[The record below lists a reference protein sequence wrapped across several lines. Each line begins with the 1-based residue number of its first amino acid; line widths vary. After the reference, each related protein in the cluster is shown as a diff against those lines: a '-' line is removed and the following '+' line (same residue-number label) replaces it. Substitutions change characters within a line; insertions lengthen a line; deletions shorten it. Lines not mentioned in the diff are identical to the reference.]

1 MPGLVE
7 QLEATCAEEAQ
18 IGRRVSQRHRL
29 EISARLIG
37 GANNLRVQ
45 MEDIS
50 ASGACVRLM
59 HPQKLS
65 DGKLCWLSFAVFA
78 RVMWNDGIRC
88 GLVFDEPL
96 AEDCLKQTVEF
107 GQRAITDNSDK
118 FLRLAS
124 AWVHGPGDW

>member
-29 EISARLIG
+29 DISARFIG
-37 GANNLRVQ
+37 EGDNLRVQ

-59 HPQKLS
+59 HPQKLA
-65 DGKLCWLSFAVFA
+65 DGRLCWLNFAVYV
-78 RVMWNDGIRC
+78 RVVWNDGIRC
-88 GLVFDEPL
+88 GLAFDEPL

-107 GQRAITDNSDK
+107 GQLAIKDNSDK

>member
-7 QLEATCAEEAQ
+7 QLEANCAEEAQ

-29 EISARLIG
+29 DISARFIG
-37 GANNLRVQ
+37 GGDNLRVQ

-59 HPQKLS
+59 HPQKLA
-65 DGKLCWLSFAVFA
+65 DGRLCWLNFAVYV
-78 RVMWNDGIRC
+78 RVVWNDGIRC

-107 GQRAITDNSDK
+107 GQLAIKDNSDK

>member
-7 QLEATCAEEAQ
+7 QLETTCAEEAL

-29 EISARLIG
+29 DISARVIG
-37 GANNLRVQ
+37 GSDNLRVQ

-50 ASGACVRLM
+50 ATGACVRLM
-59 HPQKLS
+59 HPQKLR
-65 DGKLCWLSFAVFA
+65 DGRLCWLSFAVYA
-78 RVMWNDGIRC
+78 RVVWNDGVRC

-96 AEDCLKQTVEF
+96 ADDCLKQTVEF
-107 GQRAITDNSDK
+107 GQLATKDNSDK

>member
-1 MPGLVE
+1 MPGSVE
-7 QLEATCAEEAQ
+7 QLELPCAEEAL

-29 EISARLIG
+29 DISARLVG

-59 HPQKLS
+59 HPRKLA
-65 DGKLCWLSFAVFA
+65 DGKLCWLNFAVYA
-78 RVMWNDGIRC
+78 RVVWNDGIRC

-96 AEDCLKQTVEF
+96 DEDCLKQTIEF
-107 GQRAITDNSDK
+107 GQLAIKDKSDK

>member
-1 MPGLVE
+1 VPELAE
-7 QLEATCAEEAQ
+7 KLDANCAEEAL
-18 IGRRVSQRHRL
+18 IGRRVSQRHKL
-29 EISARLIG
+29 DISARLIG

-59 HPQKLS
+59 HPQKLA
-65 DGKLCWLSFAVFA
+65 DGRLCWLSFAVYA
-78 RVMWNDGIRC
+78 RVVWNDGIRC
-88 GLVFDEPL
+88 GLIFDEPL
-96 AEDCLKQTVEF
+96 HEDCLKQTIEF
-107 GQRAITDNSDK
+107 GQLAIKDNSDK